1 MKTIYRV
8 ILCSDKNPIKGNQ
21 VQYSKNDLQHFT
33 EKKNI
38 LICSCKKVVEV
49 MCVPL
54 LDKHRVTPEK
64 RMGVCHTHCV
74 ALYVNN
80 GGKHTDDDLDFG
92 KSLGV
97 GWEP

>member
-1 MKTIYRV
+1 M
-8 ILCSDKNPIKGNQ
+8 
-21 VQYSKNDLQHFT
+21 
-33 EKKNI
+33 
-38 LICSCKKVVEV
+38 
-49 MCVPL
+49 PL

-80 GGKHTDDDLDFG
+80 GGKHTDDDLDRVGSPPDFG

-97 GWEP
+97 GWET

>member
-1 MKTIYRV
+1 
-8 ILCSDKNPIKGNQ
+8 
-21 VQYSKNDLQHFT
+21 
-33 EKKNI
+33 
-38 LICSCKKVVEV
+38 

-64 RMGVCHTHCV
+64 RMGVCHTRCV
-74 ALYVNN
+74 TLYVNN

-97 GWEP
+97 CWETWLMMTTLIVECMKRFEYIARSYKDIVLFL

>member
-1 MKTIYRV
+1 
-8 ILCSDKNPIKGNQ
+8 
-21 VQYSKNDLQHFT
+21 
-33 EKKNI
+33 
-38 LICSCKKVVEV
+38 

-74 ALYVNN
+74 TLYVHN
-80 GGKHTDDDLDFG
+80 GGKHTDDDLDRVGSPSDFG

-97 GWEP
+97 GWET

>member
-1 MKTIYRV
+1 
-8 ILCSDKNPIKGNQ
+8 
-21 VQYSKNDLQHFT
+21 
-33 EKKNI
+33 
-38 LICSCKKVVEV
+38 

-80 GGKHTDDDLDFG
+80 GGKHTDDDLDRVGSPPDFG

-97 GWEP
+97 GWETWLMIIMTRSVFVNFDCRMHEKV